1 MAGKEETETGAEA
14 VADDAPPTLGVGMV
28 GYAFMGAAHSQ
39 GWRTAGRVFDLPAR
53 PVLAAVCGRDRTAV
67 RAAADQH
74 GWAAAETDWRD
85 LIARDDVQIVDICT
99 PGDSHAEIAVAAL
112 DAGKHV
118 LCEKPLANSVAEA
131 EAMTAAAERAR
142 GRGQV
147 AMVGFNY
154 RRVPAMTYAR
164 RLIAEGR
171 LGALRHVRVT
181 YLQDWLVDP
190 EFPLTWRLQREYAGS
205 GALGDLG
212 AHIVDLAQYLAGEP
226 LVGVSAITET
236 FVRSR
241 PLPAGATE
249 GLSGAGG
256 SERGAV
262 TVDDAALFTG
272 RLASGALASFEA
284 TRTAA
289 GRKNALR
296 IELNGERGSL
306 AFDLERLNE
315 LSFHDHTEPAVSSG
329 FRRILV
335 TEPGHPY
342 LEAWWPPG
350 HALGY
355 EHTFVHQARD
365 LLHAIATGTSPEPS
379 FADGLQ
385 VQRVLAAV
393 EESAEKNAVYTP
405 VLP

>member
-1 MAGKEETETGAEA
+1 MESPDSPEA
-14 VADDAPPTLGVGMV
+14 QTLGVGMV

-39 GWRTAGRVFDLPAR
+39 GWRTAGRVFDLPLR
-53 PVLAAVCGRDRTAV
+53 PVMSAVCGRDPDAV
-67 RAAADQH
+67 RAAAAKH
-74 GWAAAETDWRD
+74 GWSASETDWRA
-85 LIARDDVQIVDICT
+85 LIARDDVRLVDVCT
-99 PGDSHAEIAVAAL
+99 PGDSHAEIAIAAL
-112 DAGKHV
+112 EAGKHV

-131 EAMTAAAERAR
+131 EAMADAARRAR
-142 GRGQV
+142 QRGQV

-154 RRVPAMTYAR
+154 RRTPAIAHAR
-164 RLIAEGR
+164 RMVAEGR
-171 LGALRHVRVT
+171 VGVLRHVRVV

-190 EFPLTWRLQREYAGS
+190 EFPLMWRLRKELAGS

-226 LVGVSAITET
+226 LVGVSALTET
-236 FVRSR
+236 FVRER
-241 PLPAGATE
+241 PLPAEA
-249 GLSGAGG
+249 GAGAG
-256 SERGAV
+256 LGAGPVSRGRGPV

-284 TRTAA
+284 SRFAA

-296 IELNGERGSL
+296 IELNGSGGSL

-315 LSFHDHTEPAVSSG
+315 LSFHDHTQPAADAG

-335 TEPGHPY
+335 TEPDHPY

-355 EHTFVHQARD
+355 DHTFVHQAGDMVR
-365 LLHAIATGTSPEPS
+365 AIAAGTDPEPS
-379 FADGLQ
+379 FEDGLQ

-393 EESAEKNAVYTP
+393 EDSAAKNCVYTP
-405 VLP
+405 VSA